1 MITKKSQSTSS
12 IKKVNVEL
20 PLSVYEALKKLSE
33 QKNMSMSETVLFF
46 ISGDKSPETKKKFVK
61 KLDYIEIL

>member
-12 IKKVNVEL
+12 TKKVNIEL

-33 QKNMSMSETVLFF
+33 QKNMSMSETVVFF
-46 ISGDKSPETKKKFVK
+46 HLG
-61 KLDYIEIL
+61 